1 MKSQMNS
8 RELEKTKKSASGL
21 KSILFLIS
29 PIALWISEQGANSA
43 NFSKYWGIL
52 FRGFW
57 SRRISLLVGF
67 LAMSASSTLL
77 IFMIS
82 RRDWKLTLIGYIA
95 WNISLIPVLRIYLL
109 KVMNRQVLQNI
120 RGEVDPLV
128 AKQITGARNQFGI
141 EQAEIN
147 YRELTKRGNNP
158 VGSIGTRVIPS
169 RIELPYF
176 GMPEVSDDELKNVID
191 REMAIFPLNSKSPDH
206 HLVIG
211 QSGSGKTTL
220 IKRMISAG
228 LLSGWRVVLI
238 DLKGDPDDA
247 KSFLDL
253 VNDQSRVR
261 HFPNQAFHFWNGT
274 KAEIAERVI
283 SFFPSDSEPYYL
295 SRNSS
300 AIHAVVTRSNL
311 PAPQSVEELV
321 DRIRNGVRHCSTPD
335 DIRFFST
342 KERGLPIGDLI
353 ANDVSMNLDA
363 IRNIENGTPFRFG
376 WGDGW
381 DLSVFTL
388 DGFKPSSLKL
398 ADALLN
404 DFASWMFSEERTMNK
419 TPILLV
425 IDEASAFSRMPQVP
439 ILTALIQRARSAQVS
454 LVYASQNAS
463 AFGADMKNII
473 HSGAIRWLGVSTE
486 VEDMIGAAG
495 TATVIESGFQFD
507 SNEYTGIISHRNQKE
522 FKIDPDRVKELPTFH
537 WFVSSRGKVS
547 NLFVPPLDF

>member
-1 MKSQMNS
+1 MKSQSNLQ
-8 RELEKTKKSASGL
+8 ELENEKNSLSGYKAL
-21 KSILFLIS
+21 LFLIS
-29 PIALWISEQGANSA
+29 PVALWISELGGKSA
-43 NFSKYWGIL
+43 SSSKNWL
-52 FRGFW
+52 RLSRGFW
-57 SRRISLLVGF
+57 SQRVSLSLGLPAMLVT
-67 LAMSASSTLL
+67 STLL
-77 IFMIS
+77 IVMLS
-82 RRDWKLTLIGYIA
+82 RQDWAMSLIGYLA
-95 WNISLIPVLRIYLL
+95 WNISLVPVLRIYLL

-120 RGEVDPLV
+120 RGEVDPLT
-128 AKQITGARNQFGI
+128 AKQLTRARNQFGI
-141 EQAEIN
+141 EDAEIR
-147 YRELTKRGNNP
+147 YKELTKKGDVP
-158 VGSIGTRVIPS
+158 SDFIGTRVIPS
-169 RIELPYF
+169 HVEIPYF
-176 GMPEVSDDELKNVID
+176 GIPEVSEEELNNVLN
-191 REMAIFPLNSKSPDH
+191 REMAIFPLYAKSPDH

-228 LLSGWRVVLI
+228 ILSGWRVVLI

-247 KSFLDL
+247 KSFFDL
-253 VNDQSRVR
+253 VEDQSRVR
-261 HFPNQAFHFWNGT
+261 HFPSQAFHFWNGT
-274 KAEIAERVI
+274 KTEIAERVI

-300 AIHAVVTRSNL
+300 AIHAVVSRSQL

-321 DRIRNGVRHCSTPD
+321 DRIRNGIKYCSNPD

-363 IRNIENGTPFRFG
+363 IRNIENNSPFRFG

-404 DFASWMFSEERTMNK
+404 DFASWMFSEERTMSK

-425 IDEASAFSRMPQVP
+425 IDEASAFSRIPQVP

-495 TATVIESGFQFD
+495 TATVIESGFQFG
-507 SNEYTGIISHRNQKE
+507 SNEYTGVISHRNQKE